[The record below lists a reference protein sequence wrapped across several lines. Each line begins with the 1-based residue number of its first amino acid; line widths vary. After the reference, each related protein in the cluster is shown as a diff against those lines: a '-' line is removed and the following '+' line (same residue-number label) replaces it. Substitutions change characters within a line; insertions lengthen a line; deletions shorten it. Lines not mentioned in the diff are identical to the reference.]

1 MNHVLKLF
9 LNKRKV
15 ATMKAMQTI
24 EMLNHHR
31 SMLKGGGKIVIIDP
45 GAILTAEAMAMLQAL
60 HSRSTGGVDEHLK
73 VLAEKGADKFMSTYY
88 VGYGH
93 KSIGD
98 CGSAV
103 VFIEGVSMLATKAIQ
118 DSKLYNGQEA
128 STRYVDFAA
137 QPFLNPLGSRAGE
150 AILETW
156 RTFYLKAVTEM
167 KNALPERFPIQE
179 GEKETTYD
187 KAIAAR
193 AFDIC
198 RGFLPAGASTNLA
211 WSGTLRQF
219 ADRVQQLRHHPLSE
233 VQDIANV
240 LEDALIA
247 TYPNSFDKKKKRYE
261 ATERYI
267 KETMVNY
274 YYHDTNS
281 PDMALVRDGIDKSAL
296 IPYHGLL
303 ANRPAKT
310 ELPKWLGAYG
320 EVAFAFTLD
329 FGSFRDVQRHRAVT
343 QRMPLLTA
351 ELGFNEWYL
360 SQLTPALRVEAEKL
374 IAEQADATAKL
385 IDDVAL
391 RQYYL
396 PMGYNIS
403 NYLSGD
409 LPALVYLVEIRAT
422 SMVHPTL
429 SARAVQ
435 MAKILTDN
443 YGKLGLVLHLDPDPD
458 RFNVKRGEHDIVKQ
472 PD

>member
-1 MNHVLKLF
+1 
-9 LNKRKV
+9 
-15 ATMKAMQTI
+15 MKTMQTI
-24 EMLNHHR
+24 ETLNHHR

-45 GAILTAEAMAMLQAL
+45 GAVLSAEALAMLQAL

-98 CGSAV
+98 CGTAV
-103 VFIEGVSMLATKAIQ
+103 VFIEGVSMLAAKAIQ

-128 STRYVDFAA
+128 STRYIDFAA
-137 QPFLNPLGSRAGE
+137 QPFLNPLGSTAGAE
-150 AILETW
+150 ILESW
-156 RTFYLKAVTEM
+156 RTFYLKAVAEM
-167 KNALPERFPIQE
+167 KAALPERYPIQE
-179 GEKETTYD
+179 GEKETVYN

-193 AFDIC
+193 SFDIC

-211 WSGTLRQF
+211 WTGTLRHF
-219 ADRVQQLRHHPLSE
+219 ADRVQQLRHHPLAE

-247 TYPNSFDKKKKRYE
+247 TYPNSFDKEKKRYE

-267 KETMVNY
+267 KETMTRY

-281 PDMALVRDGIDKSAL
+281 PEMSLVRDGIDKSAL
-296 IPYHGLL
+296 VPYRDLL

-320 EVAFAFTLD
+320 ETAFAFTLD
-329 FGSFRDVQRHRAVT
+329 FGSFRDIQRHRAVT

-351 ELGFNEWYL
+351 EIGFSEWYL
-360 SQLTPALRVEAEKL
+360 SQLTPTLRAEAENL
-374 IAEQADATAKL
+374 IAQQADITTKL
-385 IDDVAL
+385 TDDAAI

-403 NYLSGD
+403 NYLTGD

-422 SMVHPTL
+422 SLVHPTL
-429 SARAVQ
+429 AKRAGE
-435 MAKILTDN
+435 MAEVLTKHYADC
-443 YGKLGLVLHLDPDPD
+443 GLALHLDPDPG
-458 RFNVKRGEHDIVKQ
+458 RFNVRRGEHDIVKQ
-472 PD
+472 VD